1 MASLN
6 EIVRVFLNPTN
17 LISGVIFVG
26 LTFFVLWLIHGR
38 GKNSPKL

>member
-6 EIVRVFLNPTN
+6 EIARVFLNPTN
-17 LISGVIFVG
+17 LISGVIVVG

-38 GKNSPKL
+38 CKNSPKL